1 MNFIMKPL
9 TVYPFNVRARQFG
22 VLVLFALT
30 SVITACS
37 KSDKPV
43 AEAPPPAKTEHAEDG
58 NIKLSA
64 EDVARAGIKAEV
76 LAPRAIADLVT
87 VTATIRPNQDRM
99 ARAVPRIE
107 GRIVQVTAK
116 LGDTVKAGQAL
127 ATLDSVAVGESQA
140 TLLNA
145 QNSQRLAQADFKRAE
160 SLAAEEIIPQRDF
173 LRARSELEKAT
184 AEVRAADNKL
194 RLLGGTSK
202 AGGGTASTFPLLA
215 PLSGTVIQKKA
226 VVGEL
231 GTPTEPMFTI
241 ADLSTLWIEANL
253 SEDLLAKVRLGAS
266 AVVTV
271 NAYPAETFP
280 GRVTYIAS
288 VLDKETRT
296 VPARIEVD
304 NKSGRLKPEMFASA
318 TIETG
323 SAKLDVL
330 SVPDAAIVLL
340 QGLPNVF
347 VSEHGGYEAR
357 PVELGSKLSG
367 RTTIKSGVASGE
379 NVVTA
384 GTYALKARM
393 LKSQIGDA
401 H

>member
-1 MNFIMKPL
+1 MKPFTANAFNVSPRSL
-9 TVYPFNVRARQFG
+9 TV
-22 VLVLFALT
+22 LLLLALIGM
-30 SVITACS
+30 ITACS
-37 KSDKPV
+37 RSDKPS
-43 AEAPPPAKTEHAEDG
+43 AETKPPTKAEHAEEG
-58 NIKLSA
+58 NLKLSPEEA
-64 EDVARAGIKAEV
+64 ARAGIKLEV
-76 LAPRAIADLVT
+76 LAPRASSDSVT
-87 VTATIRPNQDRM
+87 VTATIRPNQDRI
-99 ARAVPRIE
+99 ARVAPRIE

-116 LGDTVKAGQAL
+116 LGEMVTAGQTL
-127 ATLDSVAVGESQA
+127 ATLDSVAIGEAQA
-140 TLLNA
+140 ALVNA

-173 LRARSELEKAT
+173 LRARSELEKAS

-194 RLLGGTSK
+194 RLLGGSSK
-202 AGGGTASTFPLLA
+202 TGGTAASTFPLLA

-231 GTPTEPMFTI
+231 AVPSDAMFTI
-241 ADLSTLWIEANL
+241 ANLSTLWIEANL
-253 SEDLLAKVRLGAS
+253 SEDLLAKVRVGAS
-266 AVVTV
+266 ATVAV

-304 NKSGRLKPEMFASA
+304 NKSARLKPEMFASA

-323 SAKLDVL
+323 GTKLDVL
-330 SVPDAAIVLL
+330 SVPDAAIVLM
-340 QGLPNVF
+340 QGIPNVF
-347 VSEHGGYEAR
+347 IAEHGGYEAR

-367 RTTIKSGVASGE
+367 RTIIKSGVASGE
-379 NVVTA
+379 SVVTA